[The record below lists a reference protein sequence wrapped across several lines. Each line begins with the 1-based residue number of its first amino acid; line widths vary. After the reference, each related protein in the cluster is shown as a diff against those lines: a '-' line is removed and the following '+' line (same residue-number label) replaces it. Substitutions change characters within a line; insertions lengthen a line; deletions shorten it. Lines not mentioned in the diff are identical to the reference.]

1 MSFLLLFSFLFFA
14 LSGLVFMQRH
24 LHMLQQNSY
33 FPSRYFGWLKGS
45 FTVPNLFCPLLFVVA
60 FGLMYLNCG
69 HFLLPISIVVF
80 GFSCLTWHA
89 AQKRAIKKLVYT
101 ARVKRLI
108 AATAVLSALPL
119 IFYCLLPGLYRLW
132 GTVTLL
138 FAYFPFLLMLTG
150 FYCALPVEK
159 AIANQYL
166 KQAKQILAA
175 HPDLKV
181 LGVTGS
187 FGKTTVKTVLARL
200 LSEKYNVVAT
210 PGSFNTPM
218 GIVRTVREHLR
229 PETEI
234 FIAEMGAK
242 NVGDIAELCEI
253 CHPQSGIITAVGP
266 QHLETFKT
274 LENVANTK
282 FELAQ
287 SCLTAGGSIYVNAD
301 SEPALN
307 AAKKLPQGAKV
318 ITYGTAEGADCRV
331 LSPVVHKNGC
341 SFTLK
346 YNGQEIQL
354 VSRLLG
360 KYNMV
365 NIAGAAAMAL
375 DLGVTPKQLR
385 FAVTRL
391 EQTPHRLELKSFYN
405 SSTLLDDAYNANPV
419 GCLEAVRVLGSFNG
433 MKKIIVTPGLVE
445 LGEAEYESN
454 VALGKAA
461 AEVCDTIILVGEN
474 RAVPLKAGA
483 EQQNYPPEQLVVT
496 KTLQEALDLLK
507 DITTPNTVVLFENDL
522 PDNYAG

>member
-1 MSFLLLFSFLFFA
+1 MSLLMFFSFLLFA

-24 LHMLQQNSY
+24 VHMLQQNSY
-33 FPSRYFGWLKGS
+33 FPTRYLGWLKGS
-45 FTVPNLFCPLLFVVA
+45 FTVLNLFCPLFFVIA
-60 FGLMYLNCG
+60 FGLMYFNSA
-69 HFLLPISIVVF
+69 HFLLPIALTVF
-80 GFSCLTWHA
+80 GFSCLTWQA
-89 AQKRAIKKLVYT
+89 AQKKAIKKLVYT
-101 ARVKRLI
+101 ARVLRLVG
-108 AATAVLSALPL
+108 TAVLLSALL
-119 IFYCLLPGLYRLW
+119 LLFYCLAPGLYRLW
-132 GTVTLL
+132 GLFILL
-138 FAYFPFLLMLTG
+138 FAYFPFLLMLVS
-150 FYCALPVEK
+150 FYVVAPVEK
-159 AIANQYL
+159 AIANRYL
-166 KQAKQILAA
+166 KQARQILAA
-175 HPDLKV
+175 HGPLKV

-242 NVGDIAELCEI
+242 NRGDIAELCEL
-253 CHPQSGIITAVGP
+253 CHPQAGIITAVGP
-266 QHLETFKT
+266 QHLETFKN
-274 LENVANTK
+274 LENVAKTK

-287 SCLTAGGSIYVNAD
+287 SCLSAGGSIYVNAD
-301 SEPALN
+301 SEPALA
-307 AAKKLPQGAKV
+307 AAKKLPAGARLV
-318 ITYGTAEGADCRV
+318 TYGTAEGADCRV
-331 LSPVVHKNGC
+331 LNPVVQKNGC
-341 SFTLK
+341 SFTLSYK
-346 YNGQEIQL
+346 GQEIQL

-360 KYNMV
+360 QYNIV

-391 EQTPHRLELKSFYN
+391 EQTPHRLELKGFYN
-405 SSTLLDDAYNANPV
+405 GSTLLDDAYNANPV
-419 GCLEAVRVLGSFNG
+419 GCLEAVRVLGSFSG

-445 LGEAEYESN
+445 LGTAEYESN
-454 VALGKAA
+454 VALGRAA

-474 RAVPLKAGA
+474 RSVPLKAGA
-483 EQQNYPPEQLVVT
+483 EQKGFPAQQLVVT

-507 DITTPNTVVLFENDL
+507 DIATPDTVVLFENDL